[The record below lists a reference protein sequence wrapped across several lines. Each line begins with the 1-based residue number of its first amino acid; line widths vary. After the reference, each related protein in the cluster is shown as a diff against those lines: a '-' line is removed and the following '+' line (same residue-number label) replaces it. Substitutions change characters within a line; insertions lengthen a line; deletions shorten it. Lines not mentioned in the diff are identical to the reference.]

1 MQITQPFHS
10 INIVHMDIAPGEPV
24 PPGFEDEVKPVAEIQ
39 KNIDKCRDMSLI
51 GLEYIIELTVEN
63 GKEPLYLCALCDRRT
78 DMKII
83 MAHATS
89 YKHRL
94 KYLVRNR
101 YDSVLLSCYFHFK
114 RLI

>member
-1 MQITQPFHS
+1 
-10 INIVHMDIAPGEPV
+10 MDIAPGEPV

-78 DMKII
+78 DMKMV